1 LDAMMEDA
9 MMEDAAVAALS
20 RIVPCLVIFLAAMAL

>member
-1 LDAMMEDA
+1 LDA
-9 MMEDAAVAALS
+9 MMEDAAVAVLS